1 MYDQEIKEALH
12 QFIDNYFEQISC
24 LKAAPV
30 ISLIDAKQ
38 SKVLENWKIPREPQ
52 MIQDVMTMMKKNIYD
67 YSTKLNHSRYLGFV
81 PGPANLLS
89 WVGDVMT
96 NAYNLHATS
105 WLSTSAASTIE
116 RKTIRFLGKQAGY
129 DQDKCGGLFVSGG
142 SMGNLTAVVT
152 ARQQVLKGNDIEK
165 SVAYLSKEAHSS
177 LKKALMVAGIS
188 HEYVR
193 IIDTYDNGSMNL
205 DLLKKSIASDQEA
218 GLKPFLIVGNAGA
231 TNTGAIDNFKEIG
244 KIAKKYNLWF
254 HVDGAYGASVLL
266 STEYCD
272 MLEEISA
279 ADSISWDGHKWLFQ
293 TYGCGILLVK
303 NQETLIQTYHAHPDY
318 LRDLQTENYEI
329 NYMDYGIELTRPA
342 RALKLWLT
350 LQTLGLDQI
359 SCNIS
364 KGIKLAEYFQEQV
377 MKYEHWEIVSPAKM
391 AIMCFRYSDNLSLKQ
406 LNSINEAISKQM
418 LDSNYAGIFTSMIDD
433 KVVLRVCTINPETS
447 NNEVNEIME
456 RLDNIAKKIK
466 EKMEEK
472 QC

>member
-12 QFIDNYFEQISC
+12 QFIDNYFERINC
-24 LKAAPV
+24 LKDSPV
-30 ISLIDAKQ
+30 ISLIDASQ
-38 SKVLENWKIPREPQ
+38 LEVLENWEIPRESQ
-52 MIQDVMTMMKKNIYD
+52 MIKDVMIMMQKNIYD

-96 NAYNLHATS
+96 NAYNLHAAS

-116 RKTIRFLGKQAGY
+116 RKTIRFLAKQAGY
-129 DQDKCGGLFVSGG
+129 NQNKCGGLFVSGG
-142 SMGNLTAVVT
+142 SMANLTAVVT

-165 SVAYLSKEAHSS
+165 GVAYLSKETHSS
-177 LKKALMVAGIS
+177 LKKALMAAGIS
-188 HEYVR
+188 NEHIR
-193 IIDTYDNGSMNL
+193 IINTLDNGSMDL
-205 DLLKKSIASDQEA
+205 ELLKKSIDNDQKA
-218 GLKPFLIVGNAGA
+218 QLKPFLIVGNAGA

-244 KIAKKYNLWF
+244 KIATKYNLWF

-266 STEYCD
+266 SKEYCS
-272 MLEEISA
+272 MLEGISV

-293 TYGCGILLVK
+293 TYGCGILLVQ

-318 LRDLQTENYEI
+318 LRDLQTDNYEI
-329 NYMDYGIELTRPA
+329 NYMNYGIELTRPA

-350 LQTLGLDQI
+350 LQTLGLELI
-359 SCNIS
+359 SDNIT

-377 MKYEHWEIVSPAKM
+377 MKYDHWEIVSPAKL

-418 LDSNYAGIFTSMIDD
+418 LDSNYAGIFTSIIDD
-433 KVVLRVCTINPETS
+433 KVVLRVCMINPETS
-447 NNEVNEIME
+447 YNEINEIMK
-456 RLDNIAKKIK
+456 RLDDIAKKIK
-466 EKMEEK
+466 EKTAEK
-472 QC
+472 